1 MVQAALCLSPCFAFA
16 PKSAIQ
22 NVICICN
29 YYAIV
34 DNEPSKSSE
43 EELSLTETKSWWLDE
58 RIEACR
64 STINVEVLISILV
77 NEKLKRGESAMR
89 SEFTRAAEC
98 TCTQLCSSFLTIVV
112 HKQLAL

>member
-1 MVQAALCLSPCFAFA
+1 MQTLTRKEADECELRNAICSAGLGYFGFTCYFISHNIILKRITTVERVVQAALCLSPCFAFV

-22 NVICICN
+22 NVISLLCICN

-64 STINVEVLISILV
+64 ST
-77 NEKLKRGESAMR
+77 M
-89 SEFTRAAEC
+89 
-98 TCTQLCSSFLTIVV
+98 
-112 HKQLAL
+112 